1 MQPALITSAGSVD
14 RLRVPFGGHV
24 AKIFAAS
31 QVLTSVGREP
41 KMKPLENGS
50 KPSTRYRNLVRL
62 VAGFALVLFSS
73 SFGTIDSVRANG
85 LGENFDWQFRSTA
98 DKAAMV
104 AMQDLIQKRKGGYYA
119 APVYN
124 TKIDRQYNCNVA
136 ASGQGNNG
144 SNSTVTHSP
153 NTNGSVVT
161 PTGNQNATT
170 TTGTP
175 SFGGSSGVA
184 TDQTNTGAVSA
195 ALTGSTSTAVS
206 GQAWQALNSDQSNS
220 GAVVSSVTGSTA
232 CTFGAY
238 GALN

>member
-1 MQPALITSAGSVD
+1 
-14 RLRVPFGGHV
+14 
-24 AKIFAAS
+24 
-31 QVLTSVGREP
+31 
-41 KMKPLENGS
+41 
-50 KPSTRYRNLVRL
+50 
-62 VAGFALVLFSS
+62 
-73 SFGTIDSVRANG
+73 
-85 LGENFDWQFRSTA
+85 
-98 DKAAMV
+98 MV

-119 APVYN
+119 APIYN

-144 SNSTVTHSP
+144 LNSTVTHSP
-153 NTNGSVVT
+153 NTNGSSVN
-161 PTGNQNATT
+161 PIGNQNSTT

-175 SFGGSSGVA
+175 SFGGTSGVDS
-184 TDQTNTGAVSA
+184 DQTNAGAVSGS
-195 ALTGSTSTAVS
+195 LTGSTSTAVS

>member
-1 MQPALITSAGSVD
+1 
-14 RLRVPFGGHV
+14 
-24 AKIFAAS
+24 
-31 QVLTSVGREP
+31 
-41 KMKPLENGS
+41 MKPIVDGAET
-50 KPSTRYRNLVRL
+50 KPADARSICVRIGL
-62 VAGFALVLFSS
+62 SALVCVSVLGFSAR
-73 SFGTIDSVRANG
+73 VQANG
-85 LGENFDWQFRSTA
+85 LGENFDWQFQTIA

-119 APVYN
+119 APIYN

-144 SNSTVTHSP
+144 LNSTTTHSP
-153 NTNGSVVT
+153 NTNGSSVN
-161 PTGNQNATT
+161 PIGNQNATT

-175 SFGGSSGVA
+175 SFGGSSGVD
-184 TDQTNTGAVSA
+184 TDQTNAGAVSGS
-195 ALTGSTSTAVS
+195 LTGSTSTAVS
-206 GQAWQALNSDQSNS
+206 GQAWQALNSDQANS

>member
-1 MQPALITSAGSVD
+1 
-14 RLRVPFGGHV
+14 
-24 AKIFAAS
+24 
-31 QVLTSVGREP
+31 
-41 KMKPLENGS
+41 MKPIFSRSRQIGRS
-50 KPSTRYRNLVRL
+50 SHAYGVL
-62 VAGFALVLFSS
+62 VAGLLIALVSS
-73 SFGTIDSVRANG
+73 LGATSSVQANG
-85 LGENFDWQFRSTA
+85 LGENFDWQFQTTT

-119 APVYN
+119 APIYN

-153 NTNGSVVT
+153 NTNGSSVN
-161 PTGNQNATT
+161 PIGNQNSTT

-175 SFGGSSGVA
+175 SFGGTSGVDS
-184 TDQTNTGAVSA
+184 DQTNAGAVSGS
-195 ALTGSTSTAVS
+195 LTGSTSTAVS

>member
-1 MQPALITSAGSVD
+1 MKSIVNGLKPSVGLGHMFGVVVAGALI
-14 RLRVPFGGHV
+14 
-24 AKIFAAS
+24 
-31 QVLTSVGREP
+31 VL
-41 KMKPLENGS
+41 
-50 KPSTRYRNLVRL
+50 
-62 VAGFALVLFSS
+62 AS
-73 SFGTIDSVRANG
+73 SFGTIGQVQANG
-85 LGENFDWQFRSTA
+85 LGENYSWQFRTTA

-119 APVYN
+119 APIYN

-144 SNSTVTHSP
+144 LNSTTTHSP

>member
-1 MQPALITSAGSVD
+1 MKP
-14 RLRVPFGGHV
+14 
-24 AKIFAAS
+24 IFKRS
-31 QVLTSVGREP
+31 KQVGRFSYA
-41 KMKPLENGS
+41 LGVLIAGLLIV
-50 KPSTRYRNLVRL
+50 LV
-62 VAGFALVLFSS
+62 S
-73 SFGTIDSVRANG
+73 SFGATSRVQANG
-85 LGENFDWQFRSTA
+85 LGENFDWQFQTTA

-119 APVYN
+119 APIYN

-144 SNSTVTHSP
+144 LNSTTTHSP
-153 NTNGSVVT
+153 NTNGSSVN
-161 PTGNQNATT
+161 PIGNQNSTT

-175 SFGGSSGVA
+175 SFGGTSGVDS
-184 TDQTNTGAVSA
+184 DQTNAGAVSGS
-195 ALTGSTSTAVS
+195 LTGSTSTAVS

>member
-1 MQPALITSAGSVD
+1 
-14 RLRVPFGGHV
+14 
-24 AKIFAAS
+24 
-31 QVLTSVGREP
+31 
-41 KMKPLENGS
+41 MKPILTGS
-50 KPSTRYRNLVRL
+50 KLFARCKHTFGVA
-62 VAGFALVLFSS
+62 VAGVLIVLASS
-73 SFGTIDSVRANG
+73 LGSIGPVQANG
-85 LGENFDWQFRSTA
+85 LGENFDWQFQSTA

-119 APVYN
+119 APIYN

-144 SNSTVTHSP
+144 LNSTTTHSP
-153 NTNGSVVT
+153 NTNGSSVN
-161 PTGNQNATT
+161 PIGNQNSTT

-175 SFGGSSGVA
+175 SFGGTSGVDS
-184 TDQTNTGAVSA
+184 DQTNAGAVSGS
-195 ALTGSTSTAVS
+195 LTGSTSTAVS

>member
-1 MQPALITSAGSVD
+1 
-14 RLRVPFGGHV
+14 
-24 AKIFAAS
+24 
-31 QVLTSVGREP
+31 
-41 KMKPLENGS
+41 MKPIFNRSRQIGRSRQAFGL
-50 KPSTRYRNLVRL
+50 L
-62 VAGFALVLFSS
+62 VAGLLIVLASYM
-73 SFGTIDSVRANG
+73 GTASRVQANG
-85 LGENFDWQFRSTA
+85 LGENFDWQFQTTA

-119 APVYN
+119 APIYN

-144 SNSTVTHSP
+144 LNSTVTHSP
-153 NTNGSVVT
+153 NTNGSSVN
-161 PTGNQNATT
+161 PIGNQNSTT

-175 SFGGSSGVA
+175 SFGGTSGVDS
-184 TDQTNTGAVSA
+184 DQTNAGAVSGS
-195 ALTGSTSTAVS
+195 LTGSTSTAVS